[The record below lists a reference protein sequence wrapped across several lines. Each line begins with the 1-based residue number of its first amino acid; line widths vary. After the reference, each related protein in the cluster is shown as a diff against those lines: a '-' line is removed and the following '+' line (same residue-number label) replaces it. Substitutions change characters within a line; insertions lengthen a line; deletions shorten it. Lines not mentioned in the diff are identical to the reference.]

1 MAWRATRVRAA
12 DYPAAD
18 VSADPSDLPRS
29 VVVAGGGSA
38 GHVEPALAIADA
50 LSAADPLMQIT
61 LLGTA
66 EGLESRLV
74 PARGYPLRVIPR
86 VPLPRRLTR
95 SLFTVPSRSLR
106 AVREAGRVLDE
117 TAAEVV
123 VGVGGYVAFP
133 AYLAARKRR
142 LGIVVHEANPLP
154 GLANRVGAR
163 LTRQVAIS
171 VPGTRLPHAILTGI
185 PLRRSL
191 LTLDRAV
198 RRAESRGSFGLDPD
212 RPTLL
217 VFGGSQG
224 ARRINEASVGAAR
237 ALTGAGIQVLHA
249 AGAAG
254 APSVRAA
261 LPSDL
266 AAPYVVLPYIDDMA
280 AAYAA
285 ADLALCRSGAMTCAE
300 LAAVGLPAVFV
311 PLPIGNGEQRIN
323 AEHAVEAGTAVMVGD
338 GELTADWVASEIP
351 LLFTGSGAIERL
363 HAAATTAGRADAAAA
378 LVAMVAEAH
387 RAVRDRPRS

>member
-1 MAWRATRVRAA
+1 MN
-12 DYPAAD
+12 
-18 VSADPSDLPRS
+18 ADPKGLPHS
-29 VVVAGGGSA
+29 VVIAGGGSA

-50 LSAADPLMQIT
+50 LRAADAGMQLT

-66 EGLESRLV
+66 QGLESRLV

-86 VPLPRRLTR
+86 VPLPRRVTR
-95 SLFTVPSRSLR
+95 SLFTVPSRSWR

-163 LTRQVAIS
+163 LTQQVAIS
-171 VPGTRLPHAILTGI
+171 VPGTRLPHAVLTGI

-191 LTLDRAV
+191 LTLDRTA
-198 RRAESRGSFGLDPD
+198 RRAESRASFGLDPD

-224 ARRINEASVGAAR
+224 ARRINDAAVGAAR
-237 ALTGAGIQVLHA
+237 ALTDAGIQVLHA

-254 APSVRAA
+254 APGVLAA
-261 LPSDL
+261 LPREL
-266 AAPYVVLPYIDDMA
+266 AAPYVVLPYIDDMG
-280 AAYAA
+280 AAYSA

-323 AEHAVEAGTAVMVGD
+323 AEHAVQAGTAVLVGD
-338 GELTADWVASEIP
+338 GELTADWVASEVP
-351 LLFTGSGAIERL
+351 LLFEEPGTIERMR
-363 HAAATTAGRADAAAA
+363 AAASMTGRPDAASA
-378 LVAMVAEAH
+378 LVEMVAAAY
-387 RAVRDRPRS
+387 RAAPRRDRPTS